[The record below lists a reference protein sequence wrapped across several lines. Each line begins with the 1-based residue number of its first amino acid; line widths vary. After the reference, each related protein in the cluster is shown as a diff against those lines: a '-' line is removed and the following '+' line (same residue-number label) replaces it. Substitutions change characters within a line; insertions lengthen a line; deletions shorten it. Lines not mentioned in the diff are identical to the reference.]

1 MKYLAQSAVVTV
13 SCLVWTS
20 LTFAQDA
27 VLYDFT
33 ASWCGPCQQ
42 MNPIV
47 HKLARE
53 GFPVQQ
59 VDIDKNPELAKK
71 YSVTSIPAFVMVVN
85 GKETSRFVGR
95 TTEGHLRQMLSA
107 ARQS

>member
-59 VDIDKNPELAKK
+59 VDIDKNQMLAAQLRIQ
-71 YSVTSIPAFVMVVN
+71 SIPIAS
-85 GKETSRFVGR
+85 K
-95 TTEGHLRQMLSA
+95 
-107 ARQS
+107 